1 MPQEFILFYLIP
13 LAICVVFSWIEQI
26 LEYKE
31 PYVIAG
37 LGIIPIVNIVAA
49 AIATMI
55 TVGWIGIA
63 IISLPTTIKRAI
75 KKGNTE

>member
-1 MPQEFILFYLIP
+1 MPQEFLFFYLLP
-13 LAICVVFSWIEQI
+13 LAVCVVFSWMEQI
-26 LEYKE
+26 LEYNE

-37 LGIIPIVNIVAA
+37 LGIIPIVNVVAA

-63 IISLPTTIKRAI
+63 IISLPTTIKRVL